1 MLPPDPLEVM
11 LQMLTGTNRWGTP
24 GQLAHALDPRI
35 RQTPALDLVDQAV
48 METLNTP
55 DGRLILSMAPQ
66 EGKSQRVGIVTP
78 IWQLLRD
85 KNTRVAIGCYGQSL
99 ANRNGRAIR
108 NLIIT
113 HPELGIRIAPD
124 NGSAHEW
131 QLAGADGG
139 VLSVGR
145 GAGINGRAVDCV
157 RGDMHIECE
166 HGRLTA
172 ADAFTRGITR
182 ILAYDHA
189 DGRAVWRNVEAAR
202 RIDGRPTLEII
213 TEAGR
218 VLVCTPDHRV
228 HTGRGY
234 VPAGDL
240 RPGDTLVAVMD
251 AGRVPMWDH
260 LSAAASGPTESDH
273 PQAGSLLH
281 APLHGDDIRG
291 RESDEL
297 LRLRGTHSAKQEG
310 DLLHGVRAGAP
321 GAHASDDRLP
331 AVRGHVPAQVPP
343 DAVLREDVRRSG
355 ALASD
360 DWRGQLALQDG
371 HELRQVVPVD
381 ATHDLGAGRRGV
393 RGLPA
398 GTDDHLHPQWGNG
411 DTVRA
416 GDSPHQRTAVG
427 QPGREPDHALPRL
440 PHDAPQVTGDTVR
453 MVRESGGEPVAVYD
467 FQVEGTSNFFAE
479 GVLVHNCLIIDDPLK
494 DRTEAD
500 SETIRQTC
508 WDWWT
513 DALSTR
519 LGPGAPVILIMT
531 RWHEDDLAGRLLAA
545 EDGHLWRVV
554 NIPAQAESDD
564 DPLGRKPGEWL
575 QSARGNRRWDA
586 IKTRVGSRTWNALYQ
601 GRPSPAEGG
610 MVKRDWWQRYQVPL
624 WEQQGDVCHI
634 TCDELVISADLS
646 LKGTESSDFVAIGV
660 WARRGTDAYLVDQV
674 RGRMDFI
681 STLREFERLAKRWP
695 QATLKLV
702 EDKANGP
709 ALISMLAKRIVG
721 IVPINP
727 TRSKT
732 QRLLAVA
739 PLIESG
745 HVYLPTKE
753 LCPWIDDYIEEH
765 AAFPNGAHDD
775 QVDETTMALD
785 RLLLRPFD
793 TSIHTLGDEDWD
805 DYRIGY

>member
-145 GAGINGRAVDCV
+145 GAGINGRAVD
-157 RGDMHIECE
+157 
-166 HGRLTA
+166 L
-172 ADAFTRGITR
+172 
-182 ILAYDHA
+182 
-189 DGRAVWRNVEAAR
+189 
-202 RIDGRPTLEII
+202 
-213 TEAGR
+213 
-218 VLVCTPDHRV
+218 
-228 HTGRGY
+228 
-234 VPAGDL
+234 
-240 RPGDTLVAVMD
+240 
-251 AGRVPMWDH
+251 
-260 LSAAASGPTESDH
+260 
-273 PQAGSLLH
+273 
-281 APLHGDDIRG
+281 
-291 RESDEL
+291 
-297 LRLRGTHSAKQEG
+297 
-310 DLLHGVRAGAP
+310 
-321 GAHASDDRLP
+321 
-331 AVRGHVPAQVPP
+331 
-343 DAVLREDVRRSG
+343 
-355 ALASD
+355 
-360 DWRGQLALQDG
+360 
-371 HELRQVVPVD
+371 
-381 ATHDLGAGRRGV
+381 
-393 RGLPA
+393 
-398 GTDDHLHPQWGNG
+398 
-411 DTVRA
+411 
-416 GDSPHQRTAVG
+416 
-427 QPGREPDHALPRL
+427 
-440 PHDAPQVTGDTVR
+440 
-453 MVRESGGEPVAVYD
+453 
-467 FQVEGTSNFFAE
+467 
-479 GVLVHNCLIIDDPLK
+479 LIIDDPIK
-494 DRTEAD
+494 DRIEAD
-500 SETIRQTC
+500 SGTIRQTC

-586 IKTRVGSRTWNALYQ
+586 IKTRVGARTWNALYQ

-634 TCDELVISADLS
+634 TCDELVISADLTF
-646 LKGTESSDFVAIGV
+646 KGTESSDFVAIGV